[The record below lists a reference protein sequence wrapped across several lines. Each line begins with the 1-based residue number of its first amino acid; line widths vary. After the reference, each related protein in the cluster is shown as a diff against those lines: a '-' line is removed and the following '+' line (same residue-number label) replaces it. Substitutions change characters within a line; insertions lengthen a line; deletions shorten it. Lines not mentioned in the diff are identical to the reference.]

1 MRQAYGTLL
10 LQVRLDFL
18 KKQMPRS
25 FIQNLK
31 NYLDFDAINN
41 CLTETNN
48 QTNAVNRIIAKGYKA
63 SKSSYQL

>member
-1 MRQAYGTLL
+1 
-10 LQVRLDFL
+10 
-18 KKQMPRS
+18 MPRS